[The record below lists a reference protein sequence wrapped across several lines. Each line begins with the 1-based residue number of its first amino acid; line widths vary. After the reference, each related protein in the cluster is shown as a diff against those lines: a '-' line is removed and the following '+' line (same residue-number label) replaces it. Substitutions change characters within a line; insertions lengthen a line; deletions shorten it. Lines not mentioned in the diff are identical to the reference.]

1 MKPTIDP
8 KSLTRYASARKLVVL
23 LHAFTHNADSMKPV
37 KAVAAESYGTSVAD
51 FFMPDLPLSIWSCAD
66 PVTVCNQ
73 LLEQIDALW
82 AERIEK
88 YHPPYES
95 IVFVGHSFGALLC
108 RKLYVYACGETF
120 KAPFEQGITQK
131 TTRPWA
137 GSVERIILLAGM
149 NRGWSISHHMSLKK
163 AVGYTLGI
171 GWGYFVEIVTDKL
184 PGISRKKLAIMYIR
198 RNSPFITNL
207 RIQWLRMRREANQK
221 RVGNALTVQLLGSID
236 DLVSPEDNID
246 LVSGRDFIY
255 LDVAKTDHSNIID
268 MDDSAEAKDRKRQF
282 QAALLKDKDT
292 LQSNYS
298 YLPQDEPPPIERDN
312 VKDLIFVIHGIRDPG
327 YWTHKIA
334 RRVKLRGKQHSK
346 TFETETSSYGYFP
359 ILSFLFPWRR
369 REKVEWL
376 MDQYTEGLA
385 QYPEAS
391 FSYVGHSH
399 GTYLLTKALKE
410 YPCCRFKHVVLAGSV
425 VRTDYAWEK
434 LLKQGRVEKVLN
446 YIASGDWVVAW
457 FPNAMQM
464 LNWQD
469 LGGAGHRGFRSPMVN
484 QIQYVK
490 GAHSAALHE
499 DNWDAIADFVIE
511 GKPVEPPEPIKQSQ
525 QSFLISAIGKVA
537 PLLWLGIIYLLYLI
551 GRQFWPDLS
560 GEQWRGVVF
569 SALYVAGI
577 LLVLTKV

>member
-1 MKPTIDP
+1 MTPIPP
-8 KSLTRYASARKLVVL
+8 KSLIRYASAKKLVVL

-88 YHPPYES
+88 YHNPYES

-120 KAPFEQGITQK
+120 KAPFEPGITQK

-137 GSVERIILLAGM
+137 AKVERIILLAGM
-149 NRGWSISHHMSLKK
+149 NRGWSISHHMSLSK
-163 AVGYTLGI
+163 AFSYSLGVGFSSLWFKTPIILQ
-171 GWGYFVEIVTDKL
+171 
-184 PGISRKKLAIMYIR
+184 IR
-198 RNSPFITNL
+198 RGSPFITNL
-207 RIQWLRMRREANQK
+207 RIQWLTMRHNVKAK
-221 RVGNALTVQLLGSID
+221 GVGNALTVQLLGSID

-246 LVSGRDFIY
+246 LVSGSDFVY
-255 LDVAKTDHSNIID
+255 LDVAKTGHKNIID
-268 MDDSAEAKDRKRQF
+268 MDGSMDAQDRKLKFR
-282 QAALLKDKDT
+282 AALLNDEQN
-292 LQSNYS
+292 LRQEYS
-298 YLPQDEPPPIERDN
+298 QLPQDESLPNKREE

-334 RRVKLRGKQHSK
+334 RRVKQLGKAHNRI
-346 TFETETSSYGYFP
+346 FETETSSYGYFP
-359 ILSFLFPWRR
+359 MLSFLFPWRR

-376 MDQYTEGLA
+376 MDQYAEGLA
-385 QYPEAS
+385 QYPNAQ

-410 YPCCRFKHVVLAGSV
+410 YPCCRFKQVVLAGSV
-425 VRTDYAWEK
+425 VRTDYSWEA
-434 LLKQGRVEKVLN
+434 LLKQGRVERVLN
-446 YIASGDWVVAW
+446 YVASGDWVVAW

-469 LGGAGHRGFRSPMVN
+469 LGGAGHRGFQSPMVN

-525 QSFLISAIGKVA
+525 QSFLVRAIGKIA